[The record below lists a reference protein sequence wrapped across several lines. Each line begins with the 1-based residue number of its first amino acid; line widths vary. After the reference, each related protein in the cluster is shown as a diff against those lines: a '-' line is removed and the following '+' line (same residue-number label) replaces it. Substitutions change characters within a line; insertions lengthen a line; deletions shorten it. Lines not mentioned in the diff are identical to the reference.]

1 MSEQQVE
8 NQDGQTVTPENNSE
22 SQTTS
27 AAGALK
33 LDGIFAF
40 KLGMSS
46 VYTEEGEM
54 IPVTVLKLEDWKVT
68 QVKTKEKDGYTAVQ
82 ITMGGRRA
90 ENVSKAL
97 QQHAAK
103 ANIEGGAYRTREI
116 RMEDVSAVQVGQTVS
131 LESLQKGDVV
141 KVTSKSKGRGFTGA
155 MKRWNFAGGPASHGS
170 KFHRRPGSAGTRTW
184 PGFVLP
190 GKRGPG
196 HFGDENVS
204 VRNVEVVGVNAE
216 MQTIMVK
223 GPVPGARNTMV
234 RLLKQQ

>member
-1 MSEQQVE
+1 MSEEQV
-8 NQDGQTVTPENNSE
+8 NQTAPEATTPE
-22 SQTTS
+22 TTQAS
-27 AAGALK
+27 GDAQLS
-33 LDGIFAF
+33 GIFAF

-82 ITMGGRRA
+82 IAMGGRRA
-90 ENVSKAL
+90 ENVSAAVTKHASKAGL
-97 QQHAAK
+97 
-103 ANIEGGAYRTREI
+103 EGGVAKTREI
-116 RMEDVSAVQVGQTVS
+116 RMDDVSGFQVGQSVS
-131 LESLQKGDVV
+131 LESLKQGDVV
-141 KVTSKSKGRGFTGA
+141 KITSKSKGRGFTGA
-155 MKRWNFAGGPASHGS
+155 MKRHNFAGGPASHGS

-190 GKRGPG
+190 GKKGPG
-196 HFGDENVS
+196 HFGDENIS
-204 VRNVEVVGVNAE
+204 IRNVQVVGVNPE
-216 MQTIMVK
+216 MKTIMVK